1 MSEDLSRR
9 SRRPWHKPRADLW
22 RWQAVV
28 RSEPDSNK
36 TRRICKTPRADPAWL
51 ALLFD
56 STPPSAARSEAA
68 VQSLIILR
76 TERLSAVHVQA
87 HEQK

>member
-1 MSEDLSRR
+1 M
-9 SRRPWHKPRADLW
+9 
-22 RWQAVV
+22 

-76 TERLSAVHVQA
+76 TERLTLLPNDLGKVEAFVREHARAVRGA
-87 HEQK
+87 AA